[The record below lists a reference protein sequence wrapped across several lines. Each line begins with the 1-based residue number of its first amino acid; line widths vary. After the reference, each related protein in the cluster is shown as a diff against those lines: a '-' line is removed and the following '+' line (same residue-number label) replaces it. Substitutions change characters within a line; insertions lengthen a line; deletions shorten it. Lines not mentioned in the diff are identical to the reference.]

1 MNDFSLCWEGFLRSS
16 WISAPRHFS
25 SDHLGYPHNDVPSLT
40 HPRSSP
46 ARPQEH
52 FRRAVK
58 KRLNLT
64 VSQYTI
70 NLQVEWC
77 CTNVQSVTAQE
88 AFGCLGRKAQPPDTL
103 AASGCK
109 VKPAYL
115 MLSNVAKK

>member
-1 MNDFSLCWEGFLRSS
+1 MTSLSAGKDFYALLGFLLLD
-16 WISAPRHFS
+16 IFLVI
-25 SDHLGYPHNDVPSLT
+25 DHLGYPRNDVPSLT